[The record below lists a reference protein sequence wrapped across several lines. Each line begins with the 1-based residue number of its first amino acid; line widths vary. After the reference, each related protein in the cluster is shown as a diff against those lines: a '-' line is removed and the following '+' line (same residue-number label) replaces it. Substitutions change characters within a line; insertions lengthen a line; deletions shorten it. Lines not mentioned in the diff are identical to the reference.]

1 LHFQSLMEALTSRE
15 NILILCH
22 QNADP
27 DALGSAYAL
36 SQLISRKSPSKKVEV
51 AAPEGVSRVGRQ
63 VLQHLPLSVISSP
76 TLDNADIL
84 VLVDTNTLIQLGEF
98 GALVRNSSKPLVL
111 IDHHAPNQETVK
123 LALLCIADEEASS
136 TCEIVYGLFKEADVE
151 PDRSVALALF
161 LGIAYDSRHFII
173 AKSRTFWIAARLLD
187 AGLVVEEA
195 LPLLTL
201 PLETSE
207 RVARLKAA
215 QRLQWIR
222 LKGWIVAVSKVG
234 SYQSSAAR
242 ALLVLGADV
251 AVVGGERKGKLKISL
266 RATKRFFD
274 GTGVHLGRDIA
285 LPLGRLVGGMG
296 GGHSTA
302 AGVNGEGSLDEALKA
317 CMHLLRE
324 AVFGS
329 VGEKS
334 QA

>member
-1 LHFQSLMEALTSRE
+1 MHFQSLMETLRDRE

-36 SQLISRKSPSKKVEV
+36 SQLISRKAPSKKVEV

-63 VLQHLPLSVISSP
+63 VLQHLPLSVTLSP

-84 VLVDTNTLIQLGEF
+84 MLVDTNTIIQLGEF
-98 GALVRNSSKPLVL
+98 GESVKNSSKPFVL

-123 LALLCIADEEASS
+123 LATLSITDEEASS
-136 TCEIVYGLFKEADVE
+136 TCEIIYDLFEEANVE
-151 PDRSVALALF
+151 PDRNVALALF
-161 LGIAYDSRHFII
+161 LGIAYDTRHFII
-173 AKSRTFWIAARLLD
+173 ARSRTLQIVAKLLD

-195 LPLLTL
+195 LPLLAI

-215 QRLQWIR
+215 QRLQRIKLR
-222 LKGWIVAVSKVG
+222 EWIVAVSRVG

-274 GTGVHLGRDIA
+274 GTGLHLGRDIA
-285 LPLGRLVGGMG
+285 VPLGRLVGGMG

-317 CMHLLRE
+317 CLRLLRE
-324 AVFGS
+324 AVCGS
-329 VGEKS
+329 EGEKS
-334 QA
+334 LG